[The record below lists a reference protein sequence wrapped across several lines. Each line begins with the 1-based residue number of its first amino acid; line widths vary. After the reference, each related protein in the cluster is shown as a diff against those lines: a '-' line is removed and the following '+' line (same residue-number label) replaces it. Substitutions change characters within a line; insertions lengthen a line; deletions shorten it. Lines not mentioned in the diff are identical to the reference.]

1 MAWVLKMDDATIES
15 GLVHDFD
22 ASLSGIGQ
30 ELGAGAY
37 SMRLERL
44 KTTCQSQLQWVVGK
58 NSSLSVNITAPLG
71 VLLPLCWVL
80 WFLFVLGFGLEQS
93 LRGATIRDG
102 MKINFSKHTQRQGR
116 GHVSYCQGQ
125 RCFVFVFVFISLHC
139 FSMLQGHG

>member
-80 WFLFVLGFGLEQS
+80 WFLFVLGFGVEQS
-93 LRGATIRDG
+93 LRGATIRDED
-102 MKINFSKHTQRQGR
+102 
-116 GHVSYCQGQ
+116 
-125 RCFVFVFVFISLHC
+125 
-139 FSMLQGHG
+139 